1 MALVVLD
8 ASVVIAFL
16 DSNDP
21 HHAAAVAAVAAT
33 RDEEIVL
40 PASVYAEVLVGPYRR
55 GSSAVRR
62 VEEFVTDL
70 GMRIEPLTREIA
82 ARAARLR
89 AKASRVGLPDAFVLA
104 TGDALGAA
112 RVLTADRA
120 WPAISKRAR
129 VI

>member
-21 HHAAAVAAVAAT
+21 HHAAAVAAIAAA
-33 RDEEIVL
+33 RDDEIIL
-40 PASVYAEVLVGPYRR
+40 PASAYAEVLVGPYRR

-62 VEEFVTDL
+62 VDEFIADL

-82 ARAARLR
+82 SRAARLR
-89 AKASRVGLPDAFVLA
+89 AKAARVGLPDALVLA
-104 TGDALGAA
+104 TGDVLGVG

-129 VI
+129 AI